1 MDYSLVAKDLTTE
14 DIIKLLKESE
24 QLKSLQEE
32 FNELKNQLEWFK
44 KQIFG
49 KKSEKRKDIT
59 SPNIQLSLGEQFE
72 SKEEDLPKPEEKQ
85 TITYQRGKAKKKK
98 IEDQVNDKGLRFD
111 SNVEVKEV
119 TLMPDEVKYLNESEY
134 EIINTKE
141 KCVLTQ
147 LPASYK
153 VIKYIQPVVKL
164 KQENKLISKQAELV
178 FEKSYLDVS
187 VISNLLVDKFLYHFP
202 LYRQHQK
209 MERAGIKLAR
219 AVLTNTVHKSAD
231 LLNLVY
237 KAHLNSI
244 LSSQVLAMD
253 EVPIKAGVNKNKNQM
268 NKGYFWP
275 IFGDKKEVAFPFD
288 PSRQHKV
295 VFEVLGRDFK
305 GTLIS
310 DGYEAYTNYTKELES
325 VEHAGCYSHTRRK
338 FLEAESDEPE
348 LVNKALSY
356 IRELYLIEKE
366 IKGKESK
373 KRQEIRGARSK
384 QIVDEFF
391 VWLRKISAEKALLPT
406 NLFTKAVSYTLKR
419 EKTLRVFLSNPEVP
433 IDTNYIEREIRSV
446 VLGRKNWLFCTTEIG
461 AEVAGK
467 IYSLIAT
474 CKLHDI
480 NPYVYFVDV
489 LQRVSSHPVSRIDE
503 LIPRNWKHKFKDGLL
518 VSEAENF

>member
-1 MDYSLVAKDLTTE
+1 MDYELVAETISKE
-14 DIIKLLKESE
+14 KIISLLKME
-24 QLKSLQEE
+24 EE
-32 FNELKNQLEWFK
+32 FKEVKRQLDWFK

-49 KKSEKRKDIT
+49 KKSEQRKDIT
-59 SPNIQLSLGEQFE
+59 SPSIQLSLGEQFKQE
-72 SKEEDLPKPEEKQ
+72 QSPKLEEKQ
-85 TITYQRGKAKKKK
+85 KVSYERGKAKKKK

-119 TLMPDEVKYLNESEY
+119 TLISDEVKHLDESEY
-134 EIINTKE
+134 EIISTKE
-141 KCVLTQ
+141 RCVLAQ

-153 VIKYIQPVVKL
+153 VIKYIQPVIKL
-164 KQENKLISKQAELV
+164 KNEDKLISKPTKLV

-187 VISNLLVDKFLYHFP
+187 VIANLLVDKFLYHFP
-202 LYRQHQK
+202 LHRQHQRI
-209 MERAGIKLAR
+209 ERAGIKISR

-237 KAHLNSI
+237 KAHLRSI
-244 LSSQVLAMD
+244 ISSQVVAMD
-253 EVPIKAGVNKNKNQM
+253 EVPVRAGVNKNKNQM

-275 IFGDKKEVAFPFD
+275 IFGDKQEVAFPFD
-288 PSRQHKV
+288 SSRQHKV
-295 VFEVLGRDFK
+295 VFEVLGKDFK

-310 DGYEAYTNYTKELES
+310 DGYEAYANYTKGLES

-348 LVNKALSY
+348 LVHIALSF

-373 KRQEIRGARSK
+373 QRQEIRGYKSK
-384 QIVDEFF
+384 QIVDDFF
-391 VWLRKISAEKALLPT
+391 NWLKKISAEKALLPT
-406 NLFTKAVSYTLKR
+406 SLFSKAVSYALKR

-446 VLGRKNWLFCTTEIG
+446 VLGRKNWLFCTTEVG
-461 AEVAGK
+461 AQVAGI
-467 IYSLIAT
+467 IYSLVAT

-480 NPYVYFVDV
+480 NPYVYFVDI

-503 LIPRNWKHKFKDGLL
+503 LIPRNWKHKFKDDLL
-518 VSEAENF
+518 VSEA